1 MNRSLAQRFAP
12 VALPV
17 IVLLAALVFERGFF
31 NPANLQNVTRQASF
45 LLIVALGQLI
55 IIIGR
60 GLDLSVGAVITT
72 TLLLLVQIAGRPG
85 GSIVVALL
93 AVVAAGFVIGTLN
106 GLMVGFRKVPAI
118 LATLAMFVLV
128 QGVAIWVTEG
138 RSKGRVP
145 EIIKPLGVGKVG
157 PIPIPV
163 IIAVIV
169 AVACG
174 ILIQRS
180 SYGRRL
186 FAVGANPDASQLSGI
201 SVRTI
206 QASTFVLGSLLAV
219 LAGLLLSGFVGFYDR
234 TLGTGYDL
242 DSIIAVILGGASF
255 AGGRGTVWGTAVAVL
270 GLAALD
276 NLLVLLGVDVS
287 VKLILKAAVLFLAV
301 ASAGWIESTA
311 FWTTGWKGKRPLAS
325 TTKGI

>member
-1 MNRSLAQRFAP
+1 MSRSLAQKLAP
-12 VALPV
+12 AALPV
-17 IVLLAALVFERGFF
+17 LVVLAALMFERAFF
-31 NPANLQNVTRQASF
+31 NPVNLQNVSRQASF

-55 IIIGR
+55 VVIGR

-72 TLLLLVQIAGRPG
+72 TLLLLVEIAGRPG
-85 GSIVVALL
+85 GSIVIALI
-93 AVVAAGFVIGTLN
+93 AVVAAGLVIGILN

-128 QGVAIWVTEG
+128 EGVAVWVTEG

-157 PIPIPV
+157 PVPIPV
-163 IIAVIV
+163 IIAVTA
-169 AVACG
+169 AVLCG
-174 ILIQRS
+174 ILIHRS

-186 FAVGANPDASQLSGI
+186 FASGANPDASHLSGV

-206 QASTFVLGSLLAV
+206 QASTFVLASLFAV

-242 DSIIAVILGGASF
+242 DSIAAVVLGGASL

-287 VKLILKAAVLFLAV
+287 IKLILKAAVLFLAV
-301 ASAGWIESTA
+301 VSAGWVGSTT
-311 FWTTGWKGKRPLAS
+311 FWTAGWRGKRTLAT
-325 TTKGI
+325 TTKGT